1 MTMAAPTLTRT
12 ITPDAD
18 APGVLDGTRRRVDV
32 VRSLTGR
39 VATVAGTA
47 AAAAVL
53 IHPGLALEA
62 VVATG
67 AATLAGAG
75 ILRLSAPMA
84 GHQKATAT
92 VLYTVPGAGLAALLG
107 AEYLVD
113 GLAWGGTVPMEVLAV
128 AVWAGGTWLAR
139 PARVAR
145 RMLTPRPPAAP
156 ATTVAPA
163 AADDRH
169 PAARWWDDRV
179 AAGGGPA
186 VGTVLEAIEL
196 TGERS
201 MTAIIRAAENGK
213 PVPDISIRHLSAL
226 LDLPEEQISVAPVP
240 GRGAG
245 VRRLRVGKAAAAQDD
260 PAMVWAERIAPM
272 AMPGA
277 VLTSVRVGK
286 PGTPDTPAGSTDA
299 PPVDTAALIDALT
312 DDTPT
317 DAETDET
324 TREDA

>member
-12 ITPDAD
+12 IPPTDAV
-18 APGVLDGTRRRVDV
+18 PVTVLDGPRRRLDA
-32 VRSLTGR
+32 VRSMTGR

-53 IHPGLALEA
+53 IHPGLAWEA

-67 AATLAGAG
+67 AITAVGAG
-75 ILRLSAPMA
+75 ILRLSAPFI

-92 VLYTVPGAGLAALLG
+92 VLYTVPGLSLAALVG
-107 AEYLVD
+107 GEAAVA
-113 GLAWGGTVPMEVLAV
+113 GVSWGGTVPMEVLAV

-145 RMLTPRPPAAP
+145 RMVTPRPPAAP
-156 ATTVAPA
+156 SAAVMHTPA
-163 AADDRH
+163 EYSH
-169 PAARWWDDRV
+169 PAAQWWDERV
-179 AAGGGPA
+179 AVKGGPA
-186 VGTVLEAIEL
+186 GGTVLEAIEL

-201 MTAIIRAAENGK
+201 MTAIIRAAEHGK

-226 LDLPEEQISVAPVP
+226 LDLPEEQIAISPVP

-245 VRRLRVGKAAAAQDD
+245 VRRLTVGPAATSAAAD
-260 PAMVWAERIAPM
+260 PAAIWAERIAPK
-272 AMPGA
+272 AMPNA

-286 PGTPDTPAGSTDA
+286 PGTTSADTTT
-299 PPVDTAALIDALT
+299 PVDATGIDTTALINALT
-312 DDTPT
+312 DTT
-317 DAETDET
+317 DADADEQ
-324 TREDA
+324 ENA